1 MAAKRPAALAKL
13 PCASACWRTEGR
25 YGSGMASSSLVRRA
39 HDATNALHALIYFAP
54 ETEERLVAAGLE
66 AGRMCYFAGRSAP
79 MGAVSGGV
87 VAATFY
93 NFNPAAVAQY
103 IPRAWEL
110 ASPAAVV
117 GARFSA
123 ADDALTR
130 LLGPDVIASADMTTI
145 AGLVREAASAC
156 SAEGRPLYAGHA
168 DLDWPAAP
176 HLVLWHGLSLL
187 REHRGDGHIAA
198 LLAAGLS
205 GIEALVTH
213 VATGEGFVPGFARA
227 SRGWSRPEWDGAVE
241 GLVARG
247 LLESDSALTLEGGS
261 ALTPAGDA
269 LRAHIEQETDQ
280 MAAPP
285 WLHLGEERTEEV
297 IRIGKAM
304 TRAVLSAGAF
314 PREGVFA
321 TAR

>member
-1 MAAKRPAALAKL
+1 MV
-13 PCASACWRTEGR
+13 T
-25 YGSGMASSSLVRRA
+25 GMTSSLVRRA

-93 NFNPAAVAQY
+93 NFNPALVARC

-117 GARFSA
+117 AARFEA
-123 ADDALTR
+123 ADAVLTR

-145 AGLVREAASAC
+145 SGLVREAASGCAV
-156 SAEGRPLYAGHA
+156 EGRPLYAGHA
-168 DLDWPAAP
+168 GLDWPDAP

-198 LLAAGLS
+198 LVAVGLS
-205 GIEALVTH
+205 GIDALVTH
-213 VATGEGFVPGFARA
+213 VATGKGFLPGFARA
-227 SRGWSRPEWDGAVE
+227 SRGWSGPEWDGAIE
-241 GLVARG
+241 GLAARG
-247 LLESDSALTLEGGS
+247 LLNGDGAPTPEGGS

-269 LRAHIEQETDQ
+269 LRAHIEQETDR

-285 WLHLGEERTEEV
+285 WRHLGDERTEEV

-314 PREGVFA
+314 PRQGVFA
-321 TAR
+321 SRERAGQRASP